1 MCEKMHSSWN
11 SGEKIYLKYFNQ
23 KRNCQETE
31 MSFDCLYYTS
41 KFNNFF
47 FFFLLSDSNS
57 FHQSSDHST
66 KHRIIRPKL
75 HHGRHKRAITST
87 LEEVCFVVFFFWLI
101 SMCAVFNISIFIFD
115 INKVKNPLLLI
126 LLNLK
131 C

>member
-31 MSFDCLYYTS
+31 MSFDFYTTQVNLI
-41 KFNNFF
+41 KL

-101 SMCAVFNISIFIFD
+101 SMCAVFNISIFIFY

-126 LLNLK
+126 LLK
-131 C
+131 CH